1 VFASINSTLNDDY
14 FNVSNQ
20 WYTVTFSMISG
31 VRMDIV
37 GADTHL
43 TPSFHQNF
51 VTCLLSDLGR
61 TGAVIVVASSDG
73 SNKY

>member
-1 VFASINSTLNDDY
+1 
-14 FNVSNQ
+14 
-20 WYTVTFSMISG
+20 
-31 VRMDIV
+31 MDIV

-61 TGAVIVVASSDG
+61 TGTVIVVASSDG